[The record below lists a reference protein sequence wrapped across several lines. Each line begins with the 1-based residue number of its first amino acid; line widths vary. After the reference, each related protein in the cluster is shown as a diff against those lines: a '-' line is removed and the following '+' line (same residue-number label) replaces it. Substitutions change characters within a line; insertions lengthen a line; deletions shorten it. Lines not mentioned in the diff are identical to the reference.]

1 MRKPANLYLGA
12 DLLFSDGSLSQ
23 WICIWLLY
31 SFLSL
36 RSELCKEEEE
46 QGEGVWAYGVCV
58 CGSFSEDRVDIA
70 WDGSGPSK
78 SFSLKFL
85 GFWSWYIKLFHS
97 AAGTWSFRALEAGS
111 SAEWLM
117 LFFVTSLTWS
127 CCRLNC
133 SEEMLTGYATLGKD
147 ACGHKV
153 ALQHW
158 KSDFCSI
165 WSEWACLL
173 YYFSICTP
181 QNKLPSETPMWLKMP
196 I

>member
-1 MRKPANLYLGA
+1 MG
-12 DLLFSDGSLSQ
+12 
-23 WICIWLLY
+23 IW
-31 SFLSL
+31 
-36 RSELCKEEEE
+36 C
-46 QGEGVWAYGVCV
+46 VCV
-58 CGSFSEDRVDIA
+58 CGSFSEDKVDIA

-181 QNKLPSETPMWLKMP
+181 QNKLPSETLIWLKMP